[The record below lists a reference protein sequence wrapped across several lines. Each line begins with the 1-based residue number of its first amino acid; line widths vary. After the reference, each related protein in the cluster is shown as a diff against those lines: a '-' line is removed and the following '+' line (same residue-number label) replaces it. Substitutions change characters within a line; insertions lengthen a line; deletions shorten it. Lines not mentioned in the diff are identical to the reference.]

1 MIDTTTLL
9 LFCIASIVL
18 VITPGPNMF
27 YIISRSVGQ
36 GRKEGIVSALGVDS
50 GSLVHIGASAIG
62 LSALLVSSALAF
74 TIVKYLG
81 ASYLIYLGVNILLER
96 TTATNVETLKYSS
109 LWKIYR
115 QGFITNVLNPKAAIF
130 FLSFFPQFVDVS
142 RGSVIMQILV
152 LGAIFVLIGIAI
164 DLIIASLAGMVG
176 DYLKESIRFWKTQR
190 WFTGSVLIALGVSTA
205 LTTSNRSK

>member
-9 LFCIASIVL
+9 LFCIASTVL
-18 VITPGPNMF
+18 IITPGPNML

-50 GSLVHIGASAIG
+50 GSLVHIIAVAIG

-74 TIVKYLG
+74 AIVKYLG
-81 ASYLIYLGVNILLER
+81 AAYLIYMGVNILLER
-96 TTATNVETLKYSS
+96 GSSKSIETLKPYS
-109 LWKIYR
+109 LWKIYY
-115 QGFITNVLNPKAAIF
+115 QGFFTNVLNPKVAVF
-130 FLSFFPQFVDVS
+130 FLAFFPQFVDVS
-142 RGSVIMQILV
+142 RGAVTAQILV
-152 LGAIFVLIGIAI
+152 LGAIFILIGVAI
-164 DLIIASLAGMVG
+164 DLIVASLAGTVG
-176 DYLKESIRFWKTQR
+176 NYLTESIRFWKTQR